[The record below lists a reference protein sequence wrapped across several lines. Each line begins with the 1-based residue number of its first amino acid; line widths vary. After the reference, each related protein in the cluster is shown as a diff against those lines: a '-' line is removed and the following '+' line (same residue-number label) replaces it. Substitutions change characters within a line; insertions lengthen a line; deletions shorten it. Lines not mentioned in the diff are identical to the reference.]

1 MPQKRKDSMIDIQI
15 GSFKEAQ
22 ILFLYE
28 DADHTS
34 LPVQKMFRAEF
45 LESFPLWQDSR
56 LTLYIGLGK
65 RGELSARRMTDA
77 VAKGARELR
86 RLHQYEAEIN
96 LSAMVPVCGLDCIR
110 SAVLGVKLG
119 LYEYSPYRADSR
131 EDSFR
136 FFLHGIPQRLT
147 ETAEEYLE
155 KAVHLADSVVLARNL
170 VNAPANRMTPSILA
184 DTLRREAGKCGVQAE
199 ILDEKES
206 ERLGMSAFLTVGSSS
221 ANPPRLIVLR
231 YLADPQSPLRTALVG
246 KGVTCDTGGY
256 CLKSKDSMLGI
267 KGDMAGG
274 AAVAGAIFALAR
286 NQVKTN
292 AVAVIP
298 ACENRISRQ
307 SFLPGDV
314 IRSMSG
320 KTIEIQN
327 TDAEGRLILADAV
340 TYAIRAEGAT
350 RVLDIA
356 TLTGAVVGALGFT
369 TAGVLT
375 DSDQL
380 WDDLSAAARVS
391 GEQYWR
397 LPIFPEYEEMVKS
410 KIADVK
416 NMGEHYCGTI
426 SAGLFI
432 REFVEHL
439 PWIHLDI
446 AGTAWVDKPVFEH
459 QSVGATGAGVTTLY
473 DLLNTE
479 GQCSGQKI

>member
-1 MPQKRKDSMIDIQI
+1 MIDIQI
-15 GSFKEAQ
+15 GSYEESQ
-22 ILFLYE
+22 ILFIYE
-28 DADHTS
+28 DTDHTG
-34 LPVQKMFRAEF
+34 LPVNAVFHAEF
-45 LESFPLWQDSR
+45 LESFPLYQDGR
-56 LTLYIGLGK
+56 LIVYIGLGK
-65 RGELSARRMTDA
+65 RGELTARRMTDA
-77 VAKGARELR
+77 VAKGVRELQK
-86 RLHQYEAEIN
+86 LHLSAAGIN
-96 LSAMVPVCGLDCIR
+96 LSAMVPACGLSCVR
-110 SAVLGVKLG
+110 SAVLGIKLG
-119 LYEYSPYRADSR
+119 LYAYAPYRADSR

-136 FFLHGIPQRLT
+136 FFLHGIPQSLQQ
-147 ETAEEYLE
+147 TAQEYLG
-155 KAVHLADSVVLARNL
+155 KAVNLADSVILARDL
-170 VNAPANRMTPSILA
+170 VNAPANRLTPPLMA
-184 DTLRREAGKCGVQAE
+184 DALKKEAEKCGVQAE
-199 ILDEKES
+199 ILDEKLAEA
-206 ERLGMSAFLTVGSSS
+206 LGMSAFLTVGNSS

-231 YLADPQSPLRTALVG
+231 YLADPQSSEITALVG

-256 CLKSKDSMLGI
+256 CLKSRDSMLGI

-286 NQVKTN
+286 NQVRTN

-314 IRSMSG
+314 ISSMSG
-320 KTIEIQN
+320 KMIEIQN

-340 TYAIRAEGAT
+340 TYAIRKEGAA

-380 WDDLSAAARVS
+380 WEDLSAAARVS

-432 REFVEHL
+432 REFAQRL

-473 DLLNTE
+473 DLLNTQ